1 MPDATEPERATACG
15 LLLREGRLLLERR
28 PATARVYPGLWDTP
42 GGHLEPGEAPEA
54 AFLREMGEE
63 LGIRPTGFRRR
74 KKAPTVRI
82 ENNPVSPPSPTS
94 IPSTSKSASAPIRV
108 NTI

>member
-63 LGIRPTGFRRR
+63 LGIRPTGYRLLAVEDDRDPATGAR
-74 KKAPTVRI
+74 G
-82 ENNPVSPPSPTS
+82 SPSQA
-94 IPSTSKSASAPIRV
+94 STQYTWCR
-108 NTI
+108 